1 MMYWIS
7 STFAMAASNILQF
20 VLALY
25 VLDMTH
31 SATTF
36 ATILSVVVVP
46 RIVASPISG
55 VWADR
60 YNRVQLMAG
69 INLASASF
77 LGLFALVHLIV
88 VPLSVPMVF
97 VLVIL
102 LELSEVMYS
111 APSAATIPAVVIQ
124 DELAEATSLSSIDDG
139 IVQILGPVVAAV
151 AYNAMGVAGG
161 LLGACIFNL
170 IACFTIR
177 AVRLSGSLNKSP
189 ERETQKTDNTQK
201 TGGLA
206 QFSEGVSL
214 VRGDAFLRRL
224 VILAPLLNFFLT
236 PIFTVTLVYLLREE
250 LSISTSNYA
259 LYNVLCG
266 AMGAIVPILSIP
278 YMKKKSEE
286 SIIQGG
292 MAVLAVLMLS
302 LSIAMLPWFRQGLGN
317 TVLLVIG
324 IAIAVFMSAVLILMN
339 IATTVVFKTR
349 VRLDYI
355 GRVSS
360 TINLLATVSVPL
372 GQLLFGYLTDLCAV
386 SVSFFLSAIGMF
398 WVFLI
403 ARSMFF
409 GQSSS

>member
-1 MMYWIS
+1 MYWVS

-36 ATILSVVVVP
+36 ATILSVVIVP
-46 RIVASPISG
+46 RIIGAPISG

-77 LGLFALVHLIV
+77 LGLFALVHLMV
-88 VPLSVPMVF
+88 LPLSVPMVF

-111 APSAATIPAVVIQ
+111 APSATIIPAVVAQ

-139 IVQILGPVVAAV
+139 IVQILGPVVAAI
-151 AYNAMGVAGG
+151 AYDAMGVAGG

-170 IACFTIR
+170 MACFTIR
-177 AVRLSGSLNKSP
+177 AVRTSGGQNKSP
-189 ERETQKTDNTQK
+189 EGETQKTDNTEK
-201 TGGLA
+201 TGALA
-206 QFSEGVSL
+206 QFSEGVRL

-236 PIFTVTLVYLLREE
+236 SVFTVTLVYLLREE

-266 AMGAIVPILSIP
+266 VMGIVVPILSIP
-278 YMKKKSEE
+278 YMKRKSEG
-286 SIIQGG
+286 SIIQGS
-292 MAVLAVLMLS
+292 MAVLAVLVLS
-302 LSIAMLPWFRQGLGN
+302 LSIAMLPWLRQGLGN
-317 TVLLVIG
+317 MVLLVIST
-324 IAIAVFMSAVLILMN
+324 AIAVFMSALLILMN
-339 IATTVVFKTR
+339 IATTVVFKTK
-349 VRLDYI
+349 VKLDYI

-360 TINLLATVSVPL
+360 IINLLATVSVPL
-372 GQLLFGYLTDLCAV
+372 GQLLFGYLADLCAV
-386 SVSFFLSAIGMF
+386 SVSFFLSATGMF

-403 ARSMFF
+403 ARKMFSV
-409 GQSSS
+409 QSSS